1 MQLIACHTHLLYQ
14 LIISYTL
21 LVYSRL
27 HYQDQDTRLCV
38 SGQESHAA
46 CAHKCVI
53 YTSQEL
59 PNYPCIPITT
69 GLIMTCTKFLYF
81 RPSIYTILHTKF
93 QEKSS
98 VVCEIFVPEK
108 LLIFLLFFNPLKTQP
123 SCRLISFKFGLQ
135 LQIRHF
141 MHYLSLNYGD
151 VKAKWEQVI

>member
-1 MQLIACHTHLLYQ
+1 
-14 LIISYTL
+14 
-21 LVYSRL
+21 
-27 HYQDQDTRLCV
+27 
-38 SGQESHAA
+38 
-46 CAHKCVI
+46 
-53 YTSQEL
+53 
-59 PNYPCIPITT
+59 
-69 GLIMTCTKFLYF
+69 MTCTKFLYF

-151 VKAKWEQVI
+151 VKAKWEQVIWTIILLNILKIFGRTYWRNILCLLCQHNFGHDRHEKASRIMLAQ